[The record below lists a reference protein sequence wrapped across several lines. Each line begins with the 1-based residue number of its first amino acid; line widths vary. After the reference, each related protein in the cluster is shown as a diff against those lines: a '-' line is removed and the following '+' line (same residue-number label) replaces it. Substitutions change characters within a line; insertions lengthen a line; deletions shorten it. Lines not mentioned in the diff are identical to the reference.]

1 MATIEHHSFSQLA
14 DFVTHLR
21 AQEKKV
27 HLLFAYNGT
36 GKTRLSMEF
45 KEAGKTE
52 VTNTL
57 GIQDGEVITTSE
69 GFEIVITERI
79 RDTLYFNAFTED
91 LFYWDNDLDNNVE
104 RVLKINEKSKFFE
117 GMAELEMENRIRPLL
132 RRYTDFDFYIDYNKW
147 SVMFIREERV
157 NEETVQHQYI
167 KISRG
172 EERLFVWC
180 FFLAVAQLA
189 IDKQEAYDWVK
200 YIYIDDPIS
209 SLDDHNAVA
218 VAHHLAQLIKTEGN
232 EIKTVIST
240 HHALFFNVL
249 CNEFGNAK
257 KFFVKK
263 SSDGYS
269 LKATTDSPFV
279 YHVSLV
285 QELKKAIE
293 EDRLFTYHFNIL
305 RTILE
310 KAANFHGFTKF
321 SDCMEID
328 GDDEERTLHSRLV
341 NIMSHGAYSLFEP
354 VEMIDEN
361 KRYFESIF
369 NNYLNNYKFN
379 DLLFAEENITPLQ

>member
-45 KEAGKTE
+45 KEAGKKE

-57 GIQDGEVITTSE
+57 GTHEGEVLTTSE

-147 SVMFIREERV
+147 SVMFIREERM

>member
-1 MATIEHHSFSQLA
+1 MAAIEHHSFSQLA

-45 KEAGKTE
+45 KEAGKKE
-52 VTNTL
+52 VMNTL
-57 GIQDGEVITTSE
+57 ATEDGEIITTSE
-69 GFEIVITERI
+69 GFEIITTERI

-147 SVMFIREERV
+147 SVMFIREERM

>member
-1 MATIEHHSFSQLA
+1 MAAIEHHSFSRLE
-14 DFVTHLR
+14 DFVAHLR
-21 AQEKKV
+21 AQSKKV

-45 KEAGKTE
+45 KEAGKKE

-57 GIQDGEVITTSE
+57 ATEDGKIITTSE
-69 GFEIVITERI
+69 GFDIVTTERT

-132 RRYTDFDFYIDYNKW
+132 RRYTDFDFYMDYNKW

-157 NEETVQHQYI
+157 NEETLQHQFI

-172 EERLFVWC
+172 EERLFIWC

-232 EIKTVIST
+232 EIKTIIST

-321 SDCMEID
+321 SDCVEID

>member
-45 KEAGKTE
+45 KEAGKKE

-57 GIQDGEVITTSE
+57 GTHEGEVLTTSE

-117 GMAELEMENRIRPLL
+117 GMAELEMENRIRPLM

-147 SVMFIREERV
+147 SVMFIREERM

>member
-21 AQEKKV
+21 AQDKKV

-45 KEAGKTE
+45 KEAGKKE

-57 GIQDGEVITTSE
+57 TTEDGGIITTSE
-69 GFEIVITERI
+69 GFELITTERI

-132 RRYTDFDFYIDYNKW
+132 RRYTDFDFYIDYDKW
-147 SVMFIREERV
+147 SVMFIREERI
-157 NEETVQHQYI
+157 NEETVQYQYI

-172 EERLFVWC
+172 EERLFIWC

-189 IDKQEAYDWVK
+189 IDEQEAYDWVK

-249 CNEFGNAK
+249 CNEFRNAR

-263 SSDGYS
+263 SPNGYI

-285 QELKKAIE
+285 QELKKAID

-321 SDCMEID
+321 SDCMGID
-328 GDDEERTLHSRLV
+328 GDDEDGTLHSRLV

-354 VEMIDEN
+354 VEMVEEN

-369 NNYLNNYKFN
+369 NNYLSNYKFN
-379 DLLFAEENITPLQ
+379 DVLFAEENITPLQ